1 MSVQDTPTRDSL
13 RLESDKLVYDWGWID
28 CEERIIKML
37 ENDQTDCLC
46 DDCYTNRA
54 TEVPFEVK
62 HNEYIIALI
71 KGEK

>member
-1 MSVQDTPTRDSL
+1 MPKDAKPASFVNLAFDSGVIAE
-13 RLESDKLVYDWGWID
+13 RT
-28 CEERIIKML
+28 RIIKLL
-37 ENDQTDCLC
+37 EADQTDCLC

>member
-1 MSVQDTPTRDSL
+1 MDTEYTKGFKAGLAFR
-13 RLESDKLVYDWGWID
+13 
-28 CEERIIKML
+28 EEQIIKML